1 MSRVILLMSLL
12 GLVAVRLLVKKD
24 SQTAVLI
31 NLVLGALGLM
41 VSIVILA
48 SGGAR

>member
-1 MSRVILLMSLL
+1 MSRAILLMSLL

-24 SQTAVLI
+24 SQAAVLI
-31 NLVLGALGLM
+31 NLVLGMLCLLM
-41 VSIVILA
+41 SIIMLA